1 MFAMKIVYNLK
12 FVKSI
17 CMKQLFTIGFF
28 TIFFSFFVCNFLSDA
43 AIAAVPRFEENQPS
57 KKNDTKEKS
66 PVLIE
71 LFTAEACPMCPPAD
85 KNLVYLEKEQPFPE
99 VEIITL
105 SLHVDYWNGRGS
117 KDEFASPMFT
127 RRQDIYGRIFR
138 VNQIFTPQ
146 MVVDGQTQFAGADL
160 AKAQKAIIENA
171 RNAKGKIEVST
182 AKDAGGNIN
191 IQVKISDLPVH
202 ENSTVFLA
210 VAEDNLASSRGR
222 SATTKREYISV
233 VRELKS
239 LGFLTAAQKSLE
251 TEIVL
256 QFQPAWKKENLKF
269 VVFVQENA
277 NRRILG
283 VNKIKLL

>member
-1 MFAMKIVYNLK
+1 
-12 FVKSI
+12 
-17 CMKQLFTIGFF
+17 MKQLFLIGFCAV
-28 TIFFSFFVCNFLSDA
+28 FFSFFVCNFFSDT
-43 AIAAVPRFEENQPS
+43 AIAAVPQFEENQPS
-57 KKNDTKEKS
+57 KKNNAKEKV

-85 KNLVYLEKEQPFPE
+85 KNLVHLEKEQPFPE

-105 SLHVDYWNGRGS
+105 SLHVDYWNGRGAT
-117 KDEFASPMFT
+117 DEFASPMFT

-146 MVVDGQTQFAGADL
+146 MIVDGQTQFAGADL

-171 RNAKGKIEVST
+171 KNAKGKIEVST
-182 AKDAGGNIN
+182 VTDAVSDIK
-191 IQVKISDLPVH
+191 IQVKISDLPAH

-210 VAEDNLASSRGR
+210 IAEDNLIAKRGR
-222 SATTKREYISV
+222 SAGVKREYVSV

-251 TEIVL
+251 TEIAL

-283 VNKIKLL
+283 VNKIKGS

>member
-1 MFAMKIVYNLK
+1 
-12 FVKSI
+12 
-17 CMKQLFTIGFF
+17 MKQIFIIGFL
-28 TIFFSFFVCNFLSDA
+28 TVFFSFFACNFLSDA
-43 AIAAVPRFEENQPS
+43 AIAAVPHFEEIQLDE
-57 KKNDTKEKS
+57 KNAAKEKT

-85 KNLVYLEKEQPFPE
+85 KNLVRLEKEQPFPE

-105 SLHVDYWNGRGS
+105 SLHVDYWNGRGAT
-117 KDEFASPMFT
+117 DEFASPMFT

-146 MVVDGQTQFAGADL
+146 MIVDGRTQFAGADL
-160 AKAQKAIIENA
+160 AKAQKAVIENA
-171 RNAKGKIEVST
+171 KNTKGKIEIST
-182 AKDAGGNIN
+182 AKDAGSDIK
-191 IQVKISDLPVH
+191 IQVKISDLPAH

-210 VAEDNLASSRGR
+210 IAEDNLASKRGR
-222 SATTKREYISV
+222 SATTKREYVSV

-239 LGFLTAAQKSLE
+239 LGFLTAAQESLE

-283 VNKIKLL
+283 VNKVNLLLNLPT